1 MHPHDYRLALTIAR
15 NYFGRRGYADLAS
28 SRALGDA
35 IMLLGDA
42 IMLMHSR
49 REERPLATANK
60 AITFLENQLQVN
72 EGEQAEPFSSFPRF
86 VFY

>member
-15 NYFGRRGYADLAS
+15 NYFERRGYADLAS

-35 IMLLGDA
+35 IML
-42 IMLMHSR
+42 MHSR
-49 REERPLATANK
+49 GEERPLAIANK
-60 AITFLENQLQVN
+60 AITLLENQLQAN
-72 EGEQAEPFSSFPRF
+72 ESEQAEPFSSFPRF